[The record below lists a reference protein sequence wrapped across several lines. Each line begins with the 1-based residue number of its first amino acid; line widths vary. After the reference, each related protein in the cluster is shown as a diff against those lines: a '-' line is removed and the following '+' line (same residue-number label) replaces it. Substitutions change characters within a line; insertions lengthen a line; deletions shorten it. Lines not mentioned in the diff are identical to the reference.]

1 MACERFHK
9 EVRSVVTER
18 KPNGMRFETWVDRA
32 IRDAEDAG
40 KFADLPGA
48 GKPIPGAGRPDDE
61 LWWVKAKMRE
71 EKLAFVPLSLALRKD
86 VEEVHDHAAT
96 KRSEADVRQLVDD
109 LNARIVAAN
118 RTGISG
124 PPVTLMPLDPDR
136 VLATWRAHRLA
147 DSTLD
152 QTTRP
157 PEPGPP
163 WWRLFTSRR
172 QTPSSSS
179 GSQAGRPKLP

>member
-1 MACERFHK
+1 MMTCERFHK
-9 EVRSVVTER
+9 EVRFIVTER
-18 KPNGMRFETWVDRA
+18 KPNGMSFETWVDRA

-71 EKLAFVPLSLALRKD
+71 EKLAFVPPSLALRKD
-86 VEEVHDHAAT
+86 VEEIHDHAAT

-136 VLATWRAHRLA
+136 VLATWRGSRSADSLA
-147 DSTLD
+147 D
-152 QTTRP
+152 RP
-157 PEPGPP
+157 ARPAASDPP
-163 WWRLFTSRR
+163 ARQRGWRLFPSGRR
-172 QTPSSSS
+172 
-179 GSQAGRPKLP
+179 RP